1 MEHGLSQLA
10 PRCVALAV
18 AITASWAAPA
28 QTPADPAAIVQ
39 SQENRSAELAAAWL
53 GSSDARVRAWGAY
66 LAQRDH
72 RRELLP
78 RLIGAAEEYPV
89 KPGLAADSVG
99 RDDHDAMLGVLD
111 AILQLDGRLTLEKAA
126 TLYPEFP
133 VQSLIFLSHGDPDAD
148 HFLLDIFRQE
158 THRTGAW
165 LAAGNM
171 LMNRKPSG
179 FAAAILGAFTV
190 DAYIRVVDKGSGAVP
205 GGGSGGS
212 CSSGLPGPRT
222 GWPPVGNYYTTGRG
236 RYFPGNAG
244 GGLLANGVDPSFYIR
259 VVGAADAEGSRDEK
273 RCDVKPDRD
282 LLREHF
288 LGSLA
293 SEPQGNASVQS
304 SVSQTIRWQDDAQ
317 YLRDLRAFVN
327 QQQSLFESLSRI
339 LMDAGLLSPDERASA
354 RPSLE
359 VRIYD
364 DRSERLSVLP
374 VLSDAGSDVKFA
386 AATGMPPR
394 Q

>member
-78 RLIGAAEEYPV
+78 RLIGVAEEYPV
-89 KPGLAADSVG
+89 KPGLPADSAG

-111 AILQLDGRLTLEKAA
+111 AILQLGGRLALERAA
-126 TLYPEFP
+126 TIYPEFP
-133 VQSLIFLSHGDPDAD
+133 VQSLIFLSHGDPEAD
-148 HFLLDIFRQE
+148 DFLLDIFRQE
-158 THRTGAW
+158 SQRTDAW

-222 GWPPVGNYYTTGRG
+222 GWPPVGNYYTTGRVN
-236 RYFPGNAG
+236 YFPGNAG
-244 GGLLANGVDPSFYIR
+244 GGLLANGVDPSFYVR
-259 VVGAADAEGSRDEK
+259 VVGAADVEGSRDER
-273 RCDVKPDRD
+273 RCDPKPNRD

-293 SEPQGNASVQS
+293 GGPQGNVSVQS
-304 SVSQTIRWQDDAQ
+304 YVAQTIIWQDDAQ
-317 YLRDLRAFVN
+317 YLRDLRAFIN
-327 QQQSLFESLSRI
+327 QQQRLLEGLSRK
-339 LMDAGLLSPDERASA
+339 LLDAGLLSPAESASA

-359 VRIYD
+359 IRIYD
-364 DRSERLSVLP
+364 DRNEQPSSLP
-374 VLSDAGSDVKFA
+374 VARDVGSDVNISFPI
-386 AATGMPPR
+386 GIPPAR
-394 Q
+394 

>member
-1 MEHGLSQLA
+1 MEYGLRHFA
-10 PRCVALAV
+10 PGYVALAV

-28 QTPADPAAIVQ
+28 QTPRDPAAIVQ
-39 SQENRSAELAAAWL
+39 SQENRSAELAAVWL
-53 GSSDARVRAWGAY
+53 DNSDARVRAWGAY

-78 RLIGAAEEYPV
+78 KLIHLSEAYPA
-89 KPGLAADSVG
+89 KPGSLPGSTE

-111 AILQLDGRLTLEKAA
+111 AILQLGGRVPLEKAA
-126 TLYPEFP
+126 MLYPEFP
-133 VQSLIFLSHGDPDAD
+133 TQSLIFLSHGDPEAD
-148 HFLLDIFRQE
+148 HFLLDIFREESQ
-158 THRTGAW
+158 RTGAW

-171 LMNRKPSG
+171 LMNRKPPG
-179 FAAAILGAFTV
+179 FAAAILGTLTV
-190 DAYIRVVDKGSGAVP
+190 EAHIRVIDKGSGAVP

-222 GWPPVGNYYTTGRG
+222 GWPIVGNYYTTGRD

-244 GGLLANGVDPSFYIR
+244 GGLLANGADPSFYVR
-259 VVGAADAEGSRDEK
+259 VVGAADPEGSRDER
-273 RCDVKPDRD
+273 RCDPKPDRN

-288 LGSLA
+288 LGRLA
-293 SEPQGNASVQS
+293 GEPQGNASVQS
-304 SVSQTIRWQDDAQ
+304 SVAQTITWQDDAQ

-327 QQQSLFESLSRI
+327 EQQSLFESLSRK
-339 LMDAGLLSPDERASA
+339 LMEAGLLSPEERAAA

-364 DRSERLSVLP
+364 ERSERSSILP
-374 VLSDAGSDVKFA
+374 VLRDAGSGVKISA
-386 AATGMPPR
+386 AARMPPA